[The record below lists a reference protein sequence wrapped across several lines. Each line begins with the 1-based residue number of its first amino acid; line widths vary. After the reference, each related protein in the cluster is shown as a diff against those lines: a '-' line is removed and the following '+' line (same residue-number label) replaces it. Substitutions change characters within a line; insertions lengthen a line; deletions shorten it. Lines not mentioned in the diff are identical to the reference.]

1 MSDLRP
7 KAVEIELGGQKRKL
21 LFTINIIDEIQS
33 ELNLPLFDAMRIIG
47 DAADGDV
54 SQETLDGYRKILSIL
69 LSNDSENVSE
79 KEVGD
84 MVTFGNYKQVAWNVL
99 KAFGLSNPEP
109 DEDEDDD
116 PKAETGQ

>member
-7 KAVEIELGGQKRKL
+7 KGVEIDFGGQKREL
-21 LFTINIIDEIQS
+21 LFTINAIDEIQS
-33 ELNLPLFDAMRIIG
+33 ELNLPLFDAIQIIG
-47 DAADGDV
+47 NAADGDM
-54 SQETLDGYRKILSIL
+54 SHETLDGYRKILSIL
-69 LSNDSENVSE
+69 LSNDSESVSA

-84 MVTFGNYKQVAWNVL
+84 MVTFGNYIQMAWSILN
-99 KAFGLSNPEP
+99 AFGLSNPEP